1 MIMKFGSGKG
11 MHDLTKPLGKY
22 TEKPTSFR
30 STLLEQLTELGNLK
44 LASEGLSAL
53 KPLLQYVQIKQWAN
67 LYILEKN
74 EMLFF

>member
-11 MHDLTKPLGKY
+11 MRDLTKPLGKY

-30 STLLEQLTELGNLK
+30 NTLLEQLTELGSLK

-53 KPLLQYVQIKQWAN
+53 KPLL
-67 LYILEKN
+67 
-74 EMLFF
+74 